1 MPESGKFA
9 ALGWR
14 LRMLSHAQEEPSP
27 TTGISI
33 PAYTAALGLEA
44 GAQAFA
50 AAKGGQAPPKI
61 KEVTQHP
68 RAALSS
74 PSITASTGDICAFE
88 LHLHYSPCVA
98 CS

>member
-1 MPESGKFA
+1 MPKSGKYA

-68 RAALSS
+68 RAARFL
-74 PSITASTGDICAFE
+74 PSMTASTGLLCAFE
-88 LHLHYSPCVA
+88 LHQVYSPSVA

>member
-1 MPESGKFA
+1 MPNSGKCA

-74 PSITASTGDICAFE
+74 PSMTASTGIPCAFE
-88 LHLHYSPCVA
+88 LHLLYSRSAA

>member
-1 MPESGKFA
+1 MPKCENYA

-14 LRMLSHAQEEPSP
+14 LSMLSHAQEEPSP

-68 RAALSS
+68 CAALSS
-74 PSITASTGDICAFE
+74 PSMATSAGDYGLPNLLLDYTPGAAD
-88 LHLHYSPCVA
+88 S
-98 CS
+98 

>member
-1 MPESGKFA
+1 MPKSGKFA

-68 RAALSS
+68 RAALSL
-74 PSITASTGDICAFE
+74 PSMTASTGFLCAFE
-88 LHLHYSPCVA
+88 LHQGFATSVA